1 VSRDPTLSRG
11 GLLAWAFDY
20 SSCITIPAKRR
31 GPHYVPTSL
40 PQEIVLPSMR
50 ERVLETPLPVSE
62 AESCALSLDNASPTD
77 LNDDSVMTLE
87 HFGEN
92 TAKPSDPLS
101 QPRSEAQASARRH
114 ESADTVETPNLE
126 NAQSTAPQQ
135 HDSRCAYSAEP
146 EPPISQLGTIGTK
159 NNDDQNPQCR
169 PPPTPVEP
177 ESEARQELCSQKP
190 TANSP
195 SMAAALPLTTP
206 QTMDR
211 VVVPADDGMLEIVAE
226 SPESNEQLSNSD
238 FDLGN
243 DTIRHDAIDQFLNNQ
258 PDLAHKTADRDI

>member
-1 VSRDPTLSRG
+1 VSRDPALSRG

-62 AESCALSLDNASPTD
+62 AESCALSLENASPTD

-146 EPPISQLGTIGTK
+146 EPPISQLGPIGTK

-177 ESEARQELCSQKP
+177 ESEARQELCSQKL

-195 SMAAALPLTTP
+195 SMAAALLLLRRRRWIVLSCLQMTVCWKLWRRVQRATSNYPILILILGMTPSGMTPL
-206 QTMDR
+206 
-211 VVVPADDGMLEIVAE
+211 I
-226 SPESNEQLSNSD
+226 N
-238 FDLGN
+238 F
-243 DTIRHDAIDQFLNNQ
+243 
-258 PDLAHKTADRDI
+258 